1 MQMNKLISFGTYI
14 GLFCGVLAF
23 NKLNAQSTQI
33 ITTAAPFLNI
43 APDAR
48 AAGMGDAGAATSP
61 DANSIHWNAAKLPF
75 YDKDYGFAV
84 SYTPWLRRL
93 VNDMSLQYLSGFYRL
108 RKEDMISASLFY
120 FNLGDI
126 KFVDAQ
132 NNPIT
137 DYRPREFA
145 FTINYSRRLSD
156 KLGVSAG
163 AKYIRSDLTGN
174 ISADPNNSTAK
185 PGNTA
190 AVDLGIFHT
199 NTILIGGRQAELN
212 FGANL
217 SNLGAKIS
225 YSNNQQSDFIPTNLR
240 LGTALKTALDDYNSL
255 TFAIDANKLLVP
267 SPPVRDGS
275 GRIIQGRDP
284 NRSTLNGV
292 FTSFNDAPGGFNE
305 EMREFMYSFGL
316 EYWYEDLFS
325 VRSGYMYEDQLKGDR
340 KYFTFGVGLR
350 YNRLGID
357 IAYLVPQRQNNP
369 LEQTAR
375 FSLLFNFEKP
385 KENESVTE

>member
-1 MQMNKLISFGTYI
+1 MNRLTYTGFCI
-14 GLFCGVLAF
+14 GLTSVALFIQTAQ
-23 NKLNAQSTQI
+23 AQSTRI

-61 DANSIHWNAAKLPF
+61 DGNSIHWNAAKMPF
-75 YDKDYGFAV
+75 YDKDYGFAI

-93 VNDMSLQYLSGFYRL
+93 VNDMSLQYLSGYYRL
-108 RKEDMISASLFY
+108 RKEDVISASLFY

-145 FTINYSRRLSD
+145 FTLNYSRKLSD

-163 AKYIRSDLTGN
+163 AKFIRSDLTGN
-174 ISADPNNSTAK
+174 ISSDPNNTTAK

-199 NTILIGGRQAELN
+199 NSILIGGRQAELN

-240 LGTALKTALDDYNSL
+240 LGTALTAPLDDYNRL
-255 TFAIDANKLLVP
+255 TFALDANKLLVP
-267 SPPVRDGS
+267 SPPERDGN
-275 GRIIQGRDP
+275 RNVIRGRDP

-292 FTSFNDAPGGFNE
+292 FTSFGDAPGGINE
-305 EMREFMYSFGL
+305 EMREVMYSFGM

-325 VRSGYMYEDQLKGDR
+325 ARAGYMYEDQQKGDR

-357 IAYLVPQRQNNP
+357 IAYLVPQKQNNP

-375 FSLLFNFEKP
+375 FTLLFDFEKP
-385 KENESVTE
+385 KENTSVTE